1 MKSLIACLFALGLLA
16 GCAPADI
23 PVQRTAEAYFHQGE
37 AAFAEED
44 YQDAIKAYEKAME
57 MYETA
62 DLNRRAELRIADAH
76 FADEQYTEAAAGYEN
91 FLKRHPG
98 TPQSARVLAQLGE
111 SYFNQILAIDR
122 DQTATR
128 NALVTFESLRKLY
141 PEAPESAIAPE
152 RIRSCRNHLAANELY
167 IGMFYYKME
176 QAQAAIGRFNDLL
189 ERYPDNPDKDQIFY
203 YLGRTFLVNGHPN
216 LAVTTFEKLIADYP
230 RSPLAA
236 EARTILREEF

>member
-1 MKSLIACLFALGLLA
+1 MKSIIACLSALCLLA
-16 GCAPADI
+16 ACSAPVA
-23 PVQRTAEAYFHQGE
+23 PEQKSAEEYFRAGE
-37 AAFAEED
+37 LAFADED
-44 YQDAIKAYEKAME
+44 YREAITAYEKAME

-76 FADEQYTEAAAGYEN
+76 FANEDYTEAAAGYED

-98 TPQSARVLAQLGE
+98 TPQSARVLYQLGE

-128 NALVTFESLRKLY
+128 NAMVTFESLLKLY
-141 PEAPESAIAPE
+141 PDAPESAMAPE
-152 RIRSCRNHLAANELY
+152 RIRTCRNHLAANELY
-167 IGMFYYKME
+167 IGRFYYKDDE
-176 QAQAAIGRFNDLL
+176 AQAAIGRFSDLL
-189 ERYPDNPDKDQIFY
+189 EAYPDNPDKDQVYY
-203 YLGRTFLVNGHPN
+203 YLGRTFLKNGHPN
-216 LAVTTFEKLIADYP
+216 LAVTTFEKLIADFP